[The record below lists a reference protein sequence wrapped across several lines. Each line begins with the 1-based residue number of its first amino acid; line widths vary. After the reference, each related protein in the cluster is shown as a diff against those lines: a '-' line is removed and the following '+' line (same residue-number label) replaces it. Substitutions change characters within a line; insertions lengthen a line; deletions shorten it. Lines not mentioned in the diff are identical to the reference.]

1 MEFDEVV
8 KQRRSVRAYA
18 SRAVSRESV
27 EMILRCADEAPTAG
41 NHQPFHVLVVNDPAQ
56 RSALARACFGQAFI
70 ESAPVALV
78 FFKDPKRSVDEYGE
92 RGDSLFS
99 LQDTTIACAYAQL
112 AATDQGLATCWVGA
126 FVEAEINELLGAPV
140 HLTPVAILSLGY
152 PAEDPPRPPRRGLSS
167 LVSWESF

>member
-8 KQRRSVRAYA
+8 KKRRSVRAY
-18 SRAVSRESV
+18 SQREVPRESI
-27 EMILRCADEAPTAG
+27 EGILRCADEAPTAG
-41 NHQPFHVLVVNDPAQ
+41 NHQPFHVLVVTDGQQ

-78 FFKDPKRSVDEYGE
+78 FFKDPERSVAEYGA
-92 RGDSLFS
+92 RGDSLFA

-112 AATDQGLATCWVGA
+112 GATDLGLATCWVGA
-126 FVEAEINELLGAPV
+126 FVEAEINALLGAPS

-152 PAEDPPRPPRRGLSS
+152 AAEDPARPPRRGLSQ
-167 LVSWESF
+167 LVTWGGF